1 MNRDESAK
9 VTEGM
14 PPLAGYPV
22 FRRAPIS
29 SLVPQL
35 LLAVLALAL
44 PALLLP
50 WARPQEGA
58 IVWQQLKS
66 FPGGS
71 SVTRLVASR
80 VEGQT
85 VLHAISP
92 SGGLYA
98 SADRGRSWMR
108 LNEGLPQGRLGNV
121 SVVDLAA
128 DPIAPPMLYAV
139 INSSAASLRPM
150 LYGSADLGRS
160 WQPRAS
166 LGPERLRAVAVA
178 PAGEALYVAAAYGV
192 RQAALRREG
201 EARGVDTLAWREVA
215 ALPATAQVS
224 LLVASATRLYV
235 GTLNQGLRV
244 LVATDGGDYNVLPPA
259 DDATSHTVREQAV
272 IRALLVS
279 SRQPERVVV
288 GTDEGLYTSL
298 DGGAHWRLAPP
309 TLPAAQVLALAAD
322 AAGAP
327 ALYAG
332 LLGHGVYYSD
342 DAGITWQP
350 LGWGLDHAAVRA
362 LALDPTSPTL
372 YAGTDEGLWRLALP
386 HDTLQ

>member
-1 MNRDESAK
+1 MNGDEGDK
-9 VTEGM
+9 VSERM

-22 FRRAPIS
+22 FRRTPLS

-50 WARPQEGA
+50 WARPQERA
-58 IVWQQLKS
+58 IVWQQRKS

-80 VEGQT
+80 VEEQT
-85 VLHAISP
+85 VLHVVSP

-128 DPIAPPMLYAV
+128 DPTTPPVLYAV

-178 PAGEALYVAAAYGV
+178 PAGDALYVAAAYGV
-192 RQAALRREG
+192 RQAALRRDG
-201 EARGVDTLAWREVA
+201 EARGVDTLVWREVA
-215 ALPATAQVS
+215 ALPVTAQVS
-224 LLVASATRLYV
+224 LLVASGTRLYV

-244 LVATDGGDYNVLPPA
+244 LVAGDGGDYNVLPPA
-259 DDATSHTVREQAV
+259 DDAVSHTVRERAA

-279 SRQPERVVV
+279 SRRPEWVVV
-288 GTDEGLYTSL
+288 GTDEGLYTSA
-298 DGGAHWRLAPP
+298 DGGQHWRPAPP
-309 TLPAAQVLALAAD
+309 TLPRAPVLALAA
-322 AAGAP
+322 AVSGAP
-327 ALYAG
+327 VLYAG

-342 DAGITWQP
+342 DAGVTWQP

-362 LALDPTSPTL
+362 LALDPASPTL
-372 YAGTDEGLWRLALP
+372 YAGTDEGLWRLSLP
-386 HDTLQ
+386 PDTQQ